1 MSYLTFSG
9 TGSGSFFSST
19 FFSSTFFSFFSL
31 FFFFS
36 GGVMSNLAQP
46 YLCKSSLSFN
56 SSSILFS
63 ISSSRTVHV
72 SSLHSKK
79 FCWTSSLQE
88 ASSLSTSLSL
98 TNFKTSLP
106 NVLWFLSYS
115 QKQNFRTNSPF
126 CYTM

>member
-1 MSYLTFSG
+1 MSNFFFSG
-9 TGSGSFFSST
+9 SGSGSFFS
-19 FFSSTFFSFFSL
+19 SSTFFSFFSL

-36 GGVMSNLAQP
+36 GGVMSNFSEP

-56 SSSILFS
+56 SSSILFP
-63 ISSSRTVHV
+63 ISSSRTAHV
-72 SSLHSKK
+72 SSLHSKN

-98 TNFKTSLP
+98 TNLKTSLP

-126 CYTM
+126 SVYTM